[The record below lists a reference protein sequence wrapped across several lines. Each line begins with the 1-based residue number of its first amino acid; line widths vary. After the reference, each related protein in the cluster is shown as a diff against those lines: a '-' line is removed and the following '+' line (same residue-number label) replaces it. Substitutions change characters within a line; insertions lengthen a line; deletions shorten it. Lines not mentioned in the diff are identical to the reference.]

1 MKNSLVKQMLNP
13 KIEKQT
19 KDHLTEKQFTTSKY
33 VNNTQEQV
41 RQKNS
46 RNEDK

>member
-1 MKNSLVKQMLNP
+1 MKNSLVNSMLNP

-19 KDHLTEKQFTTSKY
+19 KGHLTEKQFTTSKY

-46 RNEDK
+46 KKKD